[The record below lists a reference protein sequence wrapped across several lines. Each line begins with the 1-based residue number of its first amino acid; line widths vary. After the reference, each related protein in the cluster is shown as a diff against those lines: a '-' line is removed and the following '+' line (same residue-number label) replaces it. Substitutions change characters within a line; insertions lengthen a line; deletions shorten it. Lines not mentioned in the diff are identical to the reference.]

1 MPSLTYVGMSAKG
14 KKMNNAVE
22 GLIGNQL
29 TIIYHLFRISVS
41 KTTRVFSKA
50 PGIEVESS
58 GVRIIPLAINS
69 GQQNNFKKIMYTI
82 FS

>member
-14 KKMNNAVE
+14 EKMNNAVE

-41 KTTRVFSKA
+41 KTTRVFW
-50 PGIEVESS
+50 IEVESS

>member
-1 MPSLTYVGMSAKG
+1 MSAKG
-14 KKMNNAVE
+14 EKMNNAVE

-41 KTTRVFSKA
+41 KTTRVFW
-50 PGIEVESS
+50 IEVESS